1 MMLNRRKENQ
11 YPATDARKAPPALP
25 SAPQAKPLEFLA
37 YALPR
42 ASQDANSRRDSGDG
56 FYVHDEPLGLN
67 VSFLDYDGVIMFAGA
82 FEQPEVSPVGTRA
95 KCLNYADLD
104 RREREFFSAFE
115 KGIPIIFLLPAI
127 NSLSHY
133 QTGALTDLFR
143 RITQTFGIGHSPL
156 PQPHPGL
163 ASEVPEF
170 REYIQRHGVGYA
182 VLSVPETTPYKLTP
196 ICRQDG
202 YLFGLSLADKLFMLP
217 RTQPAVEAQVG
228 DMVRDAVAA
237 VIAYRKRVSRELPA
251 WVAEFAFIREKDMR
265 AEAEGHRK
273 QFESLETKIS
283 AYQDFKAALCLQS
296 DPLVEAVVE
305 IFNHFFGLDLVGED
319 QKIEDKF
326 LLGTD
331 GNVLAIIEVKGINS
345 NFDRKLVNQLDDHR
359 ERREL
364 PTTIPGIAIVNT
376 FRSAESLG
384 GKDQPPNSEII
395 EKAVQDNV
403 LLIRTLDLLRF
414 ADLVERGKQTK
425 EDFRNILLNE
435 SGWLKVEGDNV
446 TVVKQ

>member
-1 MMLNRRKENQ
+1 MMFNRKQERQ
-11 YPATDARKAPPALP
+11 QPVTDARKAPPKLP
-25 SAPQAKPLEFLA
+25 SAPQVRPLEFLA

-82 FEQPEVSPVGTRA
+82 FERPESSPIGSVA
-95 KCLNYADLD
+95 NCLNYADLD

-127 NSLSHY
+127 NSRPYY
-133 QTGALTDLFR
+133 QAGPITDLFR
-143 RITQTFGIGHSPL
+143 RITQTLGIGHSPL

-163 ASEVPEF
+163 ASEAPEF

-182 VLSVPETTPYKLTP
+182 VLSVAEATPYEPTP
-196 ICRQDG
+196 ICREG
-202 YLFGLSLADKLFMLP
+202 EYLFGLSLADKLFILP
-217 RTQPAVEAQVG
+217 CTEPANEAQVG
-228 DMVRDAVAA
+228 GMVRDAVAA

-251 WVAEFAFIREKDMR
+251 WVAEFAFNQEAKLIT
-265 AEAEGHRK
+265 EAEGHRK
-273 QFESLETKIS
+273 QFESLNTKILV
-283 AYQDFKAALCLQS
+283 YQDFKAALCLQS

-364 PTTIPGIAIVNT
+364 PPTIPGIAIVNT
-376 FRSAESLG
+376 FRSAGSLDE
-384 GKDQPPNSEII
+384 KDQPPNSEII
-395 EKAVQDNV
+395 EKAVHDNV

-414 ADLVERGKQTK
+414 ADLVERGIKTK
-425 EDFRNILLNE
+425 EEFKNILLGE
-435 SGWLKVEGDNV
+435 SGWLKVEGDNA
-446 TVVKQ
+446 TVVKL